1 MFMKQTVFIKREDSG
16 SSYIVSL
23 TSVEYVHSSLFIS
36 IYSNDKHSLRH
47 GEFLP
52 LSLKTTDK
60 WKGWNERKDYSLQCQ
75 V

>member
-1 MFMKQTVFIKREDSG
+1 MKQTVFIKREDSG

-23 TSVEYVHSSLFIS
+23 VWNMFILHTIFIS
-36 IYSNDKHSLRH
+36 ISSNDKHSLRH

-60 WKGWNERKDYSLQCQ
+60 RKGWNERKDYSLQCR